1 MMTSLLI
8 DLCNG
13 NLSPIEDSHDSEEMR
28 QLISLM
34 NINHDKLQTMLNR
47 EVSSELLPYSLFLIT

>member
-1 MMTSLLI
+1 MTSMLF

-28 QLISLM
+28 RLI
-34 NINHDKLQTMLNR
+34 
-47 EVSSELLPYSLFLIT
+47 